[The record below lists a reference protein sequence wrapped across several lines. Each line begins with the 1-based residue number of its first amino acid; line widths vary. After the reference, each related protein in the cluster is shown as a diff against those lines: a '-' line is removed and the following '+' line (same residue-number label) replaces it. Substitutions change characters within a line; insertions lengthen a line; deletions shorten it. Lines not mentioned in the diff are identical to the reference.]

1 MSIRLVRREGGCTIA
16 DVMRVRR
23 CTMREAITV
32 LRDLQEKG
40 LAARIGGGRGEAFR
54 WVKA

>member
-1 MSIRLVRREGGCTIA
+1 MSARLVGRPGGATLA

-23 CTMREAITV
+23 CTMREALDI
-32 LRDLQEKG
+32 LRELQTKG
-40 LAARIGGGRGEAFR
+40 LAVRTGGGHGEAFR